1 MIPKGKQL
9 TGSACLAAAFILS
22 PFAVAGPILD
32 GITNVVA
39 TLKSDGSTNLWTEA
53 DLVDALGLL
62 NRRYWRDMG
71 SDEGRKAWHGA
82 VAASAFHAVTNGQSV
97 VPVRVD
103 TYADGFVHSTTGAA
117 RRVLTPAESAA
128 LIARR
133 KDARA
138 QRKAA
143 LETQLA
149 AYNAVISQGVG
160 TNDAQRLAYARA
172 VVGAESCRV
181 SLERLEAAGTTNHVN
196 AVVTPQT
203 GGK

>member
-1 MIPKGKQL
+1 MIPKWKQL
-9 TGSACLAAAFILS
+9 AGFTCLAAAFILS
-22 PFAVAGPILD
+22 PFAVAGPVLD
-32 GITNVVA
+32 GITNIVA
-39 TLKSDGSTNLWTEA
+39 TLRADGSTNLWTEA

-62 NRRYWRDMG
+62 NRRYWRDMAT
-71 SDEGRKAWHGA
+71 SDGRAAWHGA
-82 VAASAFHAVTNGQSV
+82 VAASAFQSVTNGQSV

-103 TYADGFVHSTTGAA
+103 TYADGFVHAATGAA
-117 RRVLTPAESAA
+117 RRILTPAESAA
-128 LIARR
+128 LIAKRR
-133 KDARA
+133 DARA

-143 LETQLA
+143 LEAQLA

-181 SLERLEAAGTTNHVN
+181 SLERLEAAGTTNHVS

>member
-1 MIPKGKQL
+1 MIPKWKQL
-9 TGSACLAAAFILS
+9 AGFLCLAAAFILS

-32 GITNVVA
+32 GITNVAA

-103 TYADGFVHSTTGAA
+103 TYADGFVHSTTGTA

-128 LIARR
+128 LIAKRR
-133 KDARA
+133 DARA
-138 QRKAA
+138 RRLAGLQSS
-143 LETQLA
+143 LA
-149 AYNAVISQGVG
+149 AYEATIAQGVG

-172 VVGAESCRV
+172 VVAAEAARSQIQ
-181 SLERLEAAGTTNHVN
+181 RLETSGTTNHVT
-196 AVVTPQT
+196 VVVVPQT
-203 GGK
+203 GE

>member
-1 MIPKGKQL
+1 MIPKWKQL
-9 TGSACLAAAFILS
+9 AGFLCLAAAFILS

-32 GITNVVA
+32 GITNVAA

-103 TYADGFVHSTTGAA
+103 TYADGFVHSTTGTA

-128 LIARR
+128 LMAKRR
-133 KDARA
+133 DARA
-138 QRKAA
+138 RRLAGLQSS
-143 LETQLA
+143 LA
-149 AYNAVISQGVG
+149 AYEATIAQGVG

-172 VVGAESCRV
+172 VVAAEAARNQIQ
-181 SLERLEAAGTTNHVN
+181 RLETSGTTNHVT
-196 AVVTPQT
+196 VVVVPQT
-203 GGK
+203 GE